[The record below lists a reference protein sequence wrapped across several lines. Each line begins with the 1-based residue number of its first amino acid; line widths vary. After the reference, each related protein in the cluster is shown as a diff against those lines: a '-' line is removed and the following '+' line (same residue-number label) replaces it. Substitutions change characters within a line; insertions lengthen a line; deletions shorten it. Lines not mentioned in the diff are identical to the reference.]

1 MSRYSFQS
9 GWREIIVG
17 WDNPLMTFFVQV
29 WDETEDEDAPV
40 LWVGAKPGEVRSVE
54 ALSEC
59 VRPYGEIPD
68 AILNR
73 LRFDFVAREP
83 LTDWQRKMRG
93 SVVKS

>member
-1 MSRYSFQS
+1 MSRYSFQVD
-9 GWREIIVG
+9 GREIIVG
-17 WDNPLMTFFVQV
+17 WDKPLMTFFVQV
-29 WDETEDEDAPV
+29 WVDAEDEDAPV
-40 LWVGAKPGEVRSVE
+40 FWVGAKPEEVASVE

-68 AILNR
+68 GILTG
-73 LRFDFVAREP
+73 LRADFAAREP